1 MPKKICIK
9 NIIKGELA
17 VGDLSLKLA
26 PGEVKEVVDASTIE
40 EAMQHPSVRI
50 HVIRGRLEVFEGT
63 VPASKKT
70 EKPKGKPKPSLK
82 EAVKKIMTPKKKGK
96 VYTKKELEGLKMDK
110 LRKIGK
116 PLGAKD
122 TKKSELIA
130 EILKAQKK
138 RG

>member
-1 MPKKICIK
+1 MPICIK

-17 VGDLSLKLA
+17 IGDLSLKLA
-26 PGEVKEVVDASTIE
+26 PGEVKEVAGVSTIE
-40 EAMQHPSVRI
+40 EAMQYPSVRI

-63 VPASKKT
+63 PSAPKKK
-70 EKPKGKPKPSLK
+70 EKPKSSIAA
-82 EAVKKIMTPKKKGK
+82 AVKKIVTPKKKSK